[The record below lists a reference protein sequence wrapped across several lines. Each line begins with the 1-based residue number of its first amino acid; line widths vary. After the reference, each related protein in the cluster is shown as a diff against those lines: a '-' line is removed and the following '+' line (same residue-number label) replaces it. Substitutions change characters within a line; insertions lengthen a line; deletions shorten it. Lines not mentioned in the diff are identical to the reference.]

1 VVLVRI
7 QAEAPTKG
15 EIQWTLFHIFE
26 GGISATK
33 SLIKLIE
40 SGTPIEEVIR
50 LAKDGIEG
58 MQKFIDLEKN

>member
-1 VVLVRI
+1 MDTVSY
-7 QAEAPTKG
+7 
-15 EIQWTLFHIFE
+15 FE

-58 MQKFIDLEKN
+58 MQKFIDLEKTEQRPN